1 MTTVNYSNEQGIA
14 TLTIMRGKQLNALNS
29 DVLSDLSS
37 GLDQAEKDGARV
49 VLLRGEGEK
58 SFVAGADIKQMAELD
73 ADSAAKFCKIGQD
86 LTRKI
91 EGLSAVTIAVVQGFA
106 LGGGCELAMACDM
119 VIASEKALFGQPE
132 VDLGLVA
139 GFGGTQRL
147 VQRVGL
153 PVAMAMLCAGRKLKG
168 QEAFALGLVS
178 QVTAPDALDDAVAKA
193 ASAILA
199 AGPQAVA
206 ASKELVRARHDAL
219 LQEGLDKERERF
231 AACFANG
238 EGAIGMQA
246 FIDRTAP
253 NFTS

>member
-1 MTTVNYSNEQGIA
+1 MTSVTYTMADAVA
-14 TLTIMRGKQLNALNS
+14 TLTIMRSKQLNALNS
-29 DVLSDLSS
+29 EVLSDLSA
-37 GLDQAEKDGARV
+37 GLSQAEQDGARV

-73 ADSAAKFCKIGQD
+73 ADAAAKFCKIGQD
-86 LTRKI
+86 LTVKI
-91 EGLSAVTIAVVQGFA
+91 ENSPAVTIAVVQGFA

-168 QEAFALGLVS
+168 AEAFALGLVS
-178 QVTAPDALDDAVAKA
+178 QVTPPEGLEDAVSKAVAK
-193 ASAILA
+193 IIA
-199 AGPQAVA
+199 AGPKAVA
-206 ASKELVRARHDAL
+206 ATKELVRARHDAL

-238 EGAIGMQA
+238 EGAIGMKA
-246 FIDRTAP
+246 FIERSTP
-253 NFTS
+253 NFS

>member
-1 MTTVNYSNEQGIA
+1 MSTVNYSLENSVA

-29 DVLSDLSS
+29 DVLGDLSAS
-37 GLDQAEKDGARV
+37 LDKASADNARV
-49 VLLRGEGEK
+49 VVLRGEGDK

-73 ADSAAKFCKIGQD
+73 ADAAAKFCKIGQD
-86 LTRKI
+86 LTTKI
-91 EGLSAVTIAVVQGFA
+91 EQLPAVTIAVVQGFA

-168 QEAFALGLVS
+168 AEAFALGLVS
-178 QVTAPDALDDAVAKA
+178 EVTAPDELDGAVAKA
-193 ASAILA
+193 VAAITA
-199 AGPQAVA
+199 AGPKAVA

-219 LQEGLDKERERF
+219 LQDGLDKERERF

-238 EGAIGMQA
+238 EGAIGMKA
-246 FIDRTAP
+246 FIDRSKP
-253 NFTS
+253 QF